1 MTKGTGWQ
9 KLAEIFLPIG
19 KLSWIYPTAAEW
31 APQALKTVGQGHSPG
46 WLVHEPLIWGQQNIG
61 KFYFKKSILNLKSV
75 PIMDAFTRTIWP
87 ASKKYENDERFEY
100 ATVHEENSR
109 LFSTLM
115 DANCIFRE

>member
-9 KLAEIFLPIG
+9 KLAEIFLPVG

-61 KFYFKKSILNLKSV
+61 KFDFKKIHFELKISSNNGRPYSYGLASV
-75 PIMDAFTRTIWP
+75 EKVQKR
-87 ASKKYENDERFEY
+87 
-100 ATVHEENSR
+100 
-109 LFSTLM
+109 
-115 DANCIFRE
+115 